1 MTQEN
6 IFKHLQRLKVLLLN
20 DNDLKERYALL
31 RQVKTPNGYR
41 LPKNNNGYVA
51 HVEKTLYNCFVKV
64 TNNNISPN
72 NWLNGYMVN
81 DIFDYD
87 GFLIDFISFFN
98 DLKDS
103 NHG

>member
-6 IFKHLQRLKVLLLN
+6 TFKHLQRLKVLLLN

-51 HVEKTLYNCFVKV
+51 HVSKTLYNSFVKV
-64 TNNNISPN
+64 SPG
-72 NWLNGYMVN
+72 NWLDGYMFN